1 VSSELNLLKFPTQY
15 FVLIKIARKVGQKS
29 AISTAS
35 GISINA
41 RLNFL
46 AVIWGPKVTIRTQ
59 TKLSSQFRLA
69 ARECI
74 EHSILLDPFLEVL
87 SQGNLRQF
95 RL

>member
-1 VSSELNLLKFPTQY
+1 MRWRYPFAIPGTGRALGIAALVVNRLAGDRQALKSDR
-15 FVLIKIARKVGQKS
+15 LISRPQHV
-29 AISTAS
+29 
-35 GISINA
+35 
-41 RLNFL
+41 RE
-46 AVIWGPKVTIRTQ
+46 KVTIRTQ